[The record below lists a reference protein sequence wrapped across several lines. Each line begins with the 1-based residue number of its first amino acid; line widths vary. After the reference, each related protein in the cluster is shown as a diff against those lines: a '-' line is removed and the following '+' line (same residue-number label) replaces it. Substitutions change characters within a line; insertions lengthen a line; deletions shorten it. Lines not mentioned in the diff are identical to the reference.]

1 MDEIHQQ
8 EQAHL
13 SKIYATLL
21 EIRTNLEATLNT
33 TQKDAARDLRQMS
46 EEIRPDFGGAD
57 ETIETL
63 AAIETLNSVI
73 DTYNQ
78 YHDFTVEKLGRVEL
92 LLRQPYFAKVRL
104 KMRSGRPSRDVYIG
118 AAGMTDEERNPL
130 IVDWRS
136 PVAETYYSQETG
148 QTSYEVNGKKRTVEL
163 ELRRQFDITRDK
175 LNMYFDTTVAIE
187 DSLLLS
193 ALRRHHT
200 EKLQAITATIQ
211 REQNTVVRH
220 ADVPVLLVNGI
231 AGSGKTSVLL
241 QRIAYLLYRER
252 KTLRA
257 DQVRLFT
264 PNDVFGRYIDT
275 VLPSMGESNPQVT
288 TWDEFLSSLGLA
300 DHASGAHDD
309 PALLTQLEKGV
320 KDLTLEESD
329 FRGISVNEQQLIKAA
344 QVASAVRKFS
354 KFPVGP
360 RLIALVKDE
369 LHTRLERRLGQMA
382 RNDSLQEEMLEL
394 DIEDQVR
401 IFGHSVNPSS
411 EDEVLAATRAY
422 LDYRFAGAHDK
433 IESATWL
440 RIDRIGMRILD
451 TQALSGAEWVY
462 LRLLI
467 AGPSTSDTRFVMIDE
482 VQDYSTTQLTVLTR
496 YFSRAHFLL
505 LGDAHQA
512 IHKGSVTFD
521 QIRDIFAATHGNVE
535 ECLLMTS
542 YRSSPEIT
550 ELFTSLLP
558 KHERRQT
565 TSVHREG
572 TLPVFYEVVANG
584 TKDAAGG
591 AEAVFDGNAGT
602 ATNGAE
608 DVRER
613 YLETLR
619 SALVQA
625 FGTDGLTAVIV
636 QDKQRVSWLAKQLN
650 GAQLSSENNGEPA
663 RKGGMQSDDTA
674 LAHVITSQDALPAKG
689 VILLDLALAKGL
701 EFDQVIIADA
711 QAEVYGD
718 DELSRRRLYTAISR
732 AMHRVTIISQGP
744 MTPLLT
750 SYLREH
756 HVDM

>member
-1 MDEIHQQ
+1 MDEIHAQ

-13 SKIYATLL
+13 SKIHAMLVK
-21 EIRTNLEATLNT
+21 IRTDLETTLNT

-78 YHDFTVEKLGRVEL
+78 YHDFTVEKLGRVEM

-104 KMRSGRPSRDVYIG
+104 KMRPGRPSRDVYIG
-118 AAGMTDEERNPL
+118 AAGITDEDRNPL

-136 PVAETYYSQETG
+136 PVAETYYNQEMG
-148 QTSYEVNGKKRTVEL
+148 QTSYEVDGKKRTVEL
-163 ELRRQFDITRDK
+163 ELRRQFDIVRDT

-257 DQVRLFT
+257 DQVHLFT

-275 VLPSMGESNPQVT
+275 VLPSMGESNPHVT
-288 TWDEFLSSLGLA
+288 TWNEFLGSLGLA

-309 PALLTQLEKGV
+309 PALLTQLENGIASLV
-320 KDLTLEESD
+320 LEEDD
-329 FRGISVNEQQLIKAA
+329 FRGISLNNQQLIKPT
-344 QVASAVRKFS
+344 QVASAVAKFS

-360 RLIALVKDE
+360 RLIALAKDE

-382 RNDSLQEEMLEL
+382 HKDSLQEEMLGL
-394 DIEDQVR
+394 DVEEQVQV
-401 IFGHSVNPSS
+401 FGHTVNPSS
-411 EDEVLAATRAY
+411 DEEILAATRQY
-422 LDYRFAGAHDK
+422 LAYRFASAHDK
-433 IESATWL
+433 IEAATWL
-440 RIDRIGMRILD
+440 RIDRIGMRILN

-467 AGPSTSDTRFVMIDE
+467 TGSGAQNARFVMIDE
-482 VQDYSTTQLTVLTR
+482 VQDYSVTQLMVLAR

-512 IHKGSVTFD
+512 IYQDSATFD
-521 QIRDIFAATHGNVE
+521 QIRNIFTETHGSVE
-535 ECLLMTS
+535 ECRLMTS

-550 ELFTSLLP
+550 ELFTSLLSNR
-558 KHERRQT
+558 ERVQIS
-565 TSVHREG
+565 SVHREG
-572 TLPVFYEVVANG
+572 TRPVLREVVNSDTDTQRICYLDTLRETIG
-584 TKDAAGG
+584 EAAG
-591 AEAVFDGNAGT
+591 
-602 ATNGAE
+602 NG
-608 DVRER
+608 
-613 YLETLR
+613 
-619 SALVQA
+619 
-625 FGTDGLTAVIV
+625 GLTAVIA
-636 QDKQRVSWLAKQLN
+636 QDKQRVRWLEKQLSN
-650 GAQLSSENNGEPA
+650 TVLSREKNDTPA
-663 RKGGMQSDDTA
+663 DKKQDVAPRNKPLVT
-674 LAHVITSQDALPAKG
+674 VVTSQDTLPAQG
-689 VILLDLALAKGL
+689 VVLLDLALAKGL
-701 EFDQVIIADA
+701 EFDRVIIADA
-711 QAEVYGD
+711 QAEVYGN

-732 AMHRVTIISQGP
+732 AMHCVTIVSQGP

-750 SYLREH
+750 AHLK
-756 HVDM
+756 DDCAGI